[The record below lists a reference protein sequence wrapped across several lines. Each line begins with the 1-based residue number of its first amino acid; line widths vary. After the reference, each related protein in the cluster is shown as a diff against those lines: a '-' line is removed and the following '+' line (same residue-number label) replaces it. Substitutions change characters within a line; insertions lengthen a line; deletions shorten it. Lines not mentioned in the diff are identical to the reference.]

1 MTKFLID
8 ENVNQKGV
16 RAVPVQDKG
25 FDVAYPE
32 AGGYKGWADT
42 SVRKLANAQ
51 QRVLVSTEKDFGE
64 FHLKPE
70 DVPHGAIWL
79 RPDRI
84 SKGQIEDLLTGL
96 CRTLTQQ
103 FPTNPYDFA
112 GKIVEV
118 FKDRVEIRTA
128 GGGLSSHTVPPMIV
142 N

>member
-8 ENVNQKGV
+8 ENVNQKGI
-16 RAVPVQDKG
+16 RAVPVEGKG

-32 AGGYKGWADT
+32 TNGYKGSADT
-42 SVRKLANAQ
+42 SVLKLANAQ

-64 FHLKPE
+64 FHLTPE

-84 SKGQIEDLLTGL
+84 SRGQIGNLLAGL

-118 FKDRVEIRTA
+118 FGDRVEIRTS
-128 GGGLSSHTVPPMIV
+128 GGGLSSFTVPPMIV